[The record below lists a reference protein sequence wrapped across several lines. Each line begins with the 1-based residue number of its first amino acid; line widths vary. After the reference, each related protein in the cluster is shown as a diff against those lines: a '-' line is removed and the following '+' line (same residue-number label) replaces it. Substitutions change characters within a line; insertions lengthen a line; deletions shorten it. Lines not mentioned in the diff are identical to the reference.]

1 MTPVDVNEPRK
12 TSSFINAR
20 MFNHKL
26 DFSATYSNISCF
38 KYTAN
43 CMHYLLFCHS
53 RPCKLNWCRHKSIPQ
68 LLHFFPPF
76 FLGWKWVGSRLS
88 MHSQNQQERFH
99 MPFGSHILASCHILY
114 DISIFNCAARL
125 REEKREKQ
133 RKSGA
138 ILARQQWAE
147 ASWGSDSFG
156 GVVGYMPLHYN
167 REVYHFLRR
176 NPAGRTMPSEV
187 KNSLKWRSLHFHLVD
202 IGQIFVSILT
212 D

>member
-147 ASWGSDSFG
+147 ASW
-156 GVVGYMPLHYN
+156 V
-167 REVYHFLRR
+167 
-176 NPAGRTMPSEV
+176 RT
-187 KNSLKWRSLHFHLVD
+187 HLVVWWD
-202 IGQIFVSILT
+202 TCRYIITVRFIIFYGATQQGEQCHRRLKTVSNGALSIST
-212 D
+212 